1 MSDFRR
7 TVMVSVGVNRQ
18 AVNKTHKV
26 NLNIPDS
33 AAPSI
38 EAKDLVG
45 KIDDLF
51 SSKIVDLAS
60 SVSWTG

>member
-1 MSDFRR
+1 
-7 TVMVSVGVNRQ
+7 MVSVVTDRQ
-18 AVNKTHKV
+18 VVNKTYEV

-51 SSKIVDLAS
+51 GSKIVDLAS
-60 SVSWTG
+60 SISWTC

>member
-1 MSDFRR
+1 MLDSRR
-7 TVMVSVGVNRQ
+7 TAMVSFVADREV
-18 AVNKTHKV
+18 ANKTHKV
-26 NLNIPDS
+26 NLDIPDS

-51 SSKIVDLAS
+51 GSKIVNLAS
-60 SVSWTG
+60 SVSWTC